1 MMDFEDLDNLEAQ
14 EQVQDDRYED
24 TEIKGLTFGIIG
36 VGQGGNRIAESF
48 YELGYRKV
56 ILFNTTEKDM
66 QGLSV
71 PRKHWVV
78 AKDVEGAGKNPAI
91 GEQAAKD
98 VIPDLIKKMNV
109 IFKNVTNIIICVGAG
124 GGSGTGACGVFA
136 DACCHWVYNNYGDYS
151 NTKVGFFVALPSRS
165 ESSKVLSNTKF
176 LLDKIL
182 NKKYSPILFVDNQR
196 ITQAV
201 KANALNRWNQANR
214 LVCSL
219 FDVFNT
225 LSAQE
230 TSLDTFDPKDFSD
243 VLSNG
248 IMTMAIS
255 SVPESS
261 LKIAEEG
268 GLARDTILSDKVK
281 SSLKTSLLLQ
291 DVDISTATHAS
302 VLISCRKKALEQMDG
317 NTIPK
322 LSETLL
328 SMMGSDL
335 NKQVTLHRGIY
346 LREDNKEDSKIRIF
360 LMFSGMSFPKSK
372 IEEYENASKIMG

>member
-1 MMDFEDLDNLEAQ
+1 MIDFDDLDSLEAEEQQQEDKFED
-14 EQVQDDRYED
+14 V
-24 TEIKGLTFGIIG
+24 EIKGLSFGIIG

-48 YELGYRKV
+48 YNLGYRKI

-71 PRKHWVV
+71 PKKHWVV
-78 AKDVEGAGKNPAI
+78 AKDMEGAGKNPSI
-91 GEQAAKD
+91 GEQAAKS
-98 VIPDLIKKMNV
+98 VIPDLIKKMNL
-109 IFKNVTNIIICVGAG
+109 IFKNVSNIIICVGAG
-124 GGSGTGACGVFA
+124 GGSGTGSCKVFA
-136 DACCHWVYNNYGDYS
+136 DTCCQWIYTNNGDYS
-151 NTKVGFFVALPSRS
+151 NTKVGFLIALPARS
-165 ESSKVLSNTKF
+165 ESSKVLSNTKL
-176 LLDKIL
+176 LLDNIL
-182 NKKYSPILFVDNQR
+182 NEKYSPIIFVDNQR

-201 KANALNRWNQANR
+201 KANALNRWNQANT

-243 VLSNG
+243 VLSHG

-261 LKIAEEG
+261 LKIGEEND
-268 GLARDTILSDKVK
+268 LARDTILSDKVK
-281 SSLKTSLLLQ
+281 QTLKNSLLLQ

-302 VLISCRKKALEQMDG
+302 VLISCRKQALEQMDG

-328 SMMGSDL
+328 SMMGNEI

-346 LREDNKEDSKIRIF
+346 INENIKESKIRIF
-360 LMFSGMSFPKSK
+360 LMFSGMKFPLSK
-372 IEEYENASKIMG
+372 INEYENAVQKS

>member
-1 MMDFEDLDNLEAQ
+1 MIDFENLDSLEAEEQQQ
-14 EQVQDDRYED
+14 EDKFED
-24 TEIKGLTFGIIG
+24 VEIKGLSIGIIG

-48 YELGYRKV
+48 YNLGYRKV

-71 PRKHWVV
+71 PKKHWVV
-78 AKDVEGAGKNPAI
+78 AKDIEGAGKNPSI
-91 GEQAAKD
+91 GEQAAKS
-98 VIPDLIKKMNV
+98 VIPDLIKKMNL
-109 IFKNVTNIIICVGAG
+109 IFKNVSNIIICVGAG
-124 GGSGTGACGVFA
+124 GGSGTGSCKVFA
-136 DACCHWVYNNYGDYS
+136 DTCCQWIYTNNGDYS
-151 NTKVGFFVALPSRS
+151 NTKVGFLIALPARS
-165 ESSKVLSNTKF
+165 ESSKVLSNTKL
-176 LLDKIL
+176 LLDNIL
-182 NKKYSPILFVDNQR
+182 NEKYSPIIFVDNQR

-201 KANALNRWNQANR
+201 KANALNRWNQANA

-243 VLSNG
+243 VLSHG

-261 LKIAEEG
+261 LKIGEESE
-268 GLARDTILSDKVK
+268 LARDTILSDKVK
-281 SSLKTSLLLQ
+281 QTLKNSLLLQ

-302 VLISCRKKALEQMDG
+302 VLISCRKQALEQMDG

-328 SMMGSDL
+328 SMMGNEID
-335 NKQVTLHRGIY
+335 KQVTLHRGIY
-346 LREDNKEDSKIRIF
+346 INENIRESKIRIF
-360 LMFSGMSFPKSK
+360 LMFSGMKFPLSK
-372 IEEYENASKIMG
+372 MNEYENAVQKS

>member
-1 MMDFEDLDNLEAQ
+1 MVDFDDLDELEVS
-14 EQVQDDRYED
+14 EQVQEDKYED
-24 TEIKGLTFGIIG
+24 IEVKGISIGIIG
-36 VGQGGNRIAESF
+36 VGQGGNRLAESF
-48 YELGYRKV
+48 YSLGYRKV
-56 ILFNTTEKDM
+56 ILFNTTEKDL

-78 AKDVEGAGKNPAI
+78 AKDVEGAGKNPII
-91 GEQAAKD
+91 GEKAAKS

-136 DACCHWVYNNYGDYS
+136 DTCCQWIYQNLGDYS
-151 NTKVGFFVALPSRS
+151 KTKVGFLVALPARS

-176 LLDKIL
+176 LLDSIL
-182 NKKYSPILFVDNQR
+182 NEKYSPIIFVDNQR

-201 KANALNRWNQANR
+201 KANALNRWSQANK

-243 VLSNG
+243 VLSHG

-261 LKIAEEG
+261 LRIGEDGE
-268 GLARDTILSDKVK
+268 LARDTILSDKVK
-281 SSLKTSLLLQ
+281 STLKNSLLLQ

-328 SMMGSDL
+328 SMMGSEM

-346 LREDNKEDSKIRIF
+346 LREGDEDSKIRIF
-360 LMFSGMSFPKSK
+360 LMFSGMSFPESK
-372 IEEYENASKIMG
+372 LLEYENARKLVNE

>member
-1 MMDFEDLDNLEAQ
+1 MVDFEDLDELEAQ
-14 EQVQDDRYED
+14 EQVQDDKYED
-24 TEIKGLTFGIIG
+24 LEPKGLSFGILG

-48 YELGYRKV
+48 YNLGYRKV

-71 PRKHWVV
+71 PKKHWVV
-78 AKDVEGAGKNPAI
+78 AKDVEGAGKNPTI
-91 GEQAAKD
+91 GEQAAKS
-98 VIPDLIKKMNV
+98 VIPDLIKKMNA
-109 IFKNVTNIIICVGAG
+109 IFKNVTNILICVGAG
-124 GGSGTGACGVFA
+124 GGSGTGSCKVFS
-136 DACCHWVYNNYGDYS
+136 DTCCQWIYSNNGDYS
-151 NTKVGFFVALPSRS
+151 KTKVGFLVALPSRS
-165 ESSKVLSNTKF
+165 ESSKVLSNTKY
-176 LLDKIL
+176 LLDNIL
-182 NKKYSPILFVDNQR
+182 NEKYSPIIFADNQR

-201 KANALNRWNQANR
+201 KANALNRWTQANK
-214 LVCSL
+214 LVTSL

-243 VLSNG
+243 VLSHG
-248 IMTMAIS
+248 IMTMALS

-261 LKIAEEG
+261 LRIGEDSD
-268 GLARDTILSDKVK
+268 LARDTILSDKVK
-281 SSLKTSLLLQ
+281 STLRNSLLLQ

-302 VLISCRKKALEQMDG
+302 VLISCRKQALEQMDG

-328 SMMGSDL
+328 SMMGSEV

-346 LREDNKEDSKIRIF
+346 IREGNEDSKIRIF
-360 LMFSGMSFPKSK
+360 LMFSGMTFPNSK
-372 IEEYENASKIMG
+372 ILEYENASKIVD